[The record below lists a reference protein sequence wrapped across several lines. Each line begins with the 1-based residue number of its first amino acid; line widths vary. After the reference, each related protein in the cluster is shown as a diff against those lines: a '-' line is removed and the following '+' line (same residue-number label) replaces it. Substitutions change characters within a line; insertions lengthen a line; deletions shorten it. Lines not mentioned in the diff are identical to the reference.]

1 MNKDWSEKNKKMQ
14 SLIGRETTYAE
25 GIDVLI
31 DLRNDLFSQISYMV
45 NAFPEEAFYQM
56 PFVGAD
62 GYHSKTLAYS
72 MWHIFRIED
81 IVAHTLIGGDEQV
94 LFSGEWQKKTGSPII
109 TTGNELKGEEIA
121 EFSKKLDVNA
131 VFLYC
136 NAVMDSTNSLL
147 HRIAYKEL
155 KQRFSEEDKNR
166 VIDSQCVSTDEEA
179 EWLVDY
185 WCEKDIRGLIK
196 MPFSRH
202 WIMHIEAMCRIGN
215 KLCQNARKGSD
226 PIARCGLSCN
236 HCFLKAWCGGCRTAY
251 NTCSDAINHPGK
263 VCPNT
268 SCCMEKHIDGCYEC
282 EKLEVCRKGFYEYD
296 DVNAV
301 KAMAL
306 FIRKYGKKELL
317 KTMDKLHKERN
328 FEKIQEVLGNDLDE
342 ALKILVETWKIIQS
356 A

>member
-179 EWLVDY
+179 AWLVDY

>member
-136 NAVMDSTNSLL
+136 KAVMDSTNSLL